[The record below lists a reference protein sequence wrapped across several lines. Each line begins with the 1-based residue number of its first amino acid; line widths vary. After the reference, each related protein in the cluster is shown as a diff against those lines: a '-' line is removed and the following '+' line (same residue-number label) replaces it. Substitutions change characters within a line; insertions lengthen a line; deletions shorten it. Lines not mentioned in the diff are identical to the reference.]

1 MRSIVIDD
9 LHTRQAVRGR
19 LLAINNASVL
29 ETSLLTREKFDRMIA
44 AVSVAGGLG

>member
-9 LHTRQAVRGR
+9 LHIRHAERDR
-19 LLAINNASVL
+19 LLAINNASAL